1 MGKRDFLLICRIAAK
16 VLMCTALIWLIAKAV
31 MI

>member
-1 MGKRDFLLICRIAAK
+1 MGKRDFLLICRITAK
-16 VLMCTALIWLIAKAV
+16 VLMCSALVWMIARAV